1 MIELQ
6 LIYIGINWEKKRHKE
21 CLEGEDLDFEE
32 DNLAAAED
40 TVAGETSTSATT
52 EIIDSKCNFIHM
64 ELGRTGRRRRSLK

>member
-1 MIELQ
+1 MIDRD
-6 LIYIGINWEKKRHKE
+6 KDR
-21 CLEGEDLDFEE
+21 EGECPEEE
-32 DNLAAAED
+32 DTEAEEEDLSAAED